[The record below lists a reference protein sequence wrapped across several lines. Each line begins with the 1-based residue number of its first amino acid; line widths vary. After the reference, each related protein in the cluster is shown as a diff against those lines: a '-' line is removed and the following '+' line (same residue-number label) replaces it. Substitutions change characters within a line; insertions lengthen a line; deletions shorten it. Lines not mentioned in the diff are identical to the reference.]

1 MKGAL
6 FALPLDP
13 VVVMVT
19 GCADTPAARIKTSQ
33 RKLLIYDGI

>member
-13 VVVMVT
+13 VVVEVT
-19 GCADTPAARIKTSQ
+19 GCADTPAIRKKTSQ
-33 RKLLIYDGI
+33 RKLLIYEGI